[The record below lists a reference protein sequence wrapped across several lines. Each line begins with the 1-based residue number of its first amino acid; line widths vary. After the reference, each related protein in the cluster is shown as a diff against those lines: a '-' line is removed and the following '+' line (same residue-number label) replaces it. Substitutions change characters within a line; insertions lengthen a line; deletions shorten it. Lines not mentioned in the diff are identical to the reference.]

1 VIETPE
7 LTHIRY
13 TLNGRS
19 KLALDDRGASG
30 DLVGPAQPG
39 Q

>member
-13 TLNGRS
+13 TVTGRS
-19 KLALDDRGASG
+19 TLALDDRGASG
-30 DLVGPAQPG
+30 DLVGPAQSG